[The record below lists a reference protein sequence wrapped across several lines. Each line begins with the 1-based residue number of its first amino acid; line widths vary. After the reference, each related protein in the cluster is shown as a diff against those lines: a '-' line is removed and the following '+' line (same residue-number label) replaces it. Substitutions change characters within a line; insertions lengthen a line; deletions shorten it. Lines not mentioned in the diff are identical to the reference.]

1 MVYMVFRTSKQ
12 KFTVLFNSITF
23 LESCLNSQIDLIN
36 SVGDTALKIY
46 ALETVFSKSDIE

>member
-1 MVYMVFRTSKQ
+1 MVFRTSKQ